1 MHLTLSALSDIISSR
16 HSRFRECLFGCG
28 ANVSCRGLT
37 AMGMYENFTTPT
49 ELNHRHLAV
58 FFIQLAVMILSF
70 FICVN
75 LVFFLEES
83 QGSFFASV
91 VYDMKA
97 HEGEEKLFR
106 KLPLFDSDEERIV
119 TDKTIDL
126 EKGGIWLTERQD
138 VMFTACLLGGFLAGV
153 ILVFSGV
160 GSVYKQIRNIIVII
174 TKEFIPYVIFL
185 VTIGLWHAAIC
196 ILLYIAAMVTL
207 IFAPL
212 ILLVHLVL
220 GVIQT
225 MRLTGKKTLRPV

>member
-1 MHLTLSALSDIISSR
+1 
-16 HSRFRECLFGCG
+16 
-28 ANVSCRGLT
+28 
-37 AMGMYENFTTPT
+37 MGMYENFTTPT

-70 FICVN
+70 FICVK
-75 LVFFLEES
+75 LVFFLEEGKYDLES

-138 VMFTACLLGGFLAGV
+138 VMFTAYFLGGFLAGV

-185 VTIGLWHAAIC
+185 VTIGLWLAAIC

-225 MRLTGKKTLRPV
+225 MRLTGKKTSRPV

>member
-1 MHLTLSALSDIISSR
+1 
-16 HSRFRECLFGCG
+16 
-28 ANVSCRGLT
+28 
-37 AMGMYENFTTPT
+37 MGMYENFTTPT
-49 ELNHRHLAV
+49 ELNRRHLAV

-75 LVFFLEES
+75 LVFFLEEGKYALES

-106 KLPLFDSDEERIV
+106 KLPLFDSDEERI
-119 TDKTIDL
+119 KTIDL

-160 GSVYKQIRNIIVII
+160 GSVHKQIRNIIVII